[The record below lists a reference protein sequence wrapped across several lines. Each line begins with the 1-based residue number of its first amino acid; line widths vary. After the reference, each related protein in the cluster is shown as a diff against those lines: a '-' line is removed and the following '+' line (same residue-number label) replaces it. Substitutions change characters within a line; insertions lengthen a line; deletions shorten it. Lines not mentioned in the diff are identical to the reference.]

1 MGSVVAIPRSRL
13 REERFG
19 RMLAKL
25 KQHDFRIT
33 PQRLAILKLR
43 SQSEEHPSLEQIYE
57 RVRAEFPTTS
67 LATVY
72 KTIALLK
79 EIKEVLELGFP
90 DASNRYDG
98 FKPFPHVHVICTK
111 CRKIMDPELIGLD
124 ELIEEMG
131 NKTGYSILSHRLDF
145 FGVCEGCQ
153 GLTAVSPRWAFV
165 DSLGHRGVFQP
176 HPGLEIDPGP
186 EEALV
191 VFMRAVEK
199 SNYEGC
205 PAEVS

>member
-1 MGSVVAIPRSRL
+1 MSNKKGALMAISHSNL
-13 REERFG
+13 RDERFG

-25 KQHDFRIT
+25 KKHGFRIT
-33 PQRLAILKLR
+33 PQRLAILKVL
-43 SQSEEHPSLEQIYE
+43 SQSEEHPSAEQIFE

-79 EIKEVLELGFP
+79 EIREVLELGFP

-98 FKPFPHVHVICTK
+98 AKPFPHVHVICAK

-131 NKTGYSILSHRLDF
+131 HKTGYRILSHRLDF

-153 GLTAVSPRWAFV
+153 EDR
-165 DSLGHRGVFQP
+165 D
-176 HPGLEIDPGP
+176 
-186 EEALV
+186 
-191 VFMRAVEK
+191 
-199 SNYEGC
+199 
-205 PAEVS
+205 